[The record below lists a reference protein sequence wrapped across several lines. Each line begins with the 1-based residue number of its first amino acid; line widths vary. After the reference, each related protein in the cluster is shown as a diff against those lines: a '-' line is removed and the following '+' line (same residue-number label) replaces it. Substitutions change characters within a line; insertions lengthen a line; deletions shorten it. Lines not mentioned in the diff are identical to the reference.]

1 MNPLVIALE
10 PDFLPSVI
18 VFYRFL
24 MARLQWFDRQPTMDW
39 SKCRIFVIFFSIWT
53 TSFIVEW
60 YLISNWI
67 VDEDPSDR
75 RMGPLQKTICTS
87 ICLPFTSVNKPT
99 EIEADHRFH
108 HPPALTSSRTKR
120 RAVKW
125 PAKTPLEPI
134 YVYRSRLVPKVLCRC
149 CCCTWSFQL
158 KRSRRRCQWRREGN
172 QAPVVVLFFFHCLHQ
187 LFVYPA
193 SVRQPAPNPHT
204 DNGADFA
211 REIRL
216 GAPDTKN
223 SPSPSANTE
232 VRFIPIKQ
240 HPGKPSKNP
249 LKLREIQ

>member
-1 MNPLVIALE
+1 MVRSTTHNGLVKVSN
-10 PDFLPSVI
+10 F
-18 VFYRFL
+18 RH
-24 MARLQWFDRQPTMDW
+24 
-39 SKCRIFVIFFSIWT
+39 FFSILT

-172 QAPVVVLFFFHCLHQ
+172 QAPVVVLFCFVFFSL
-187 LFVYPA
+187 LA
-193 SVRQPAPNPHT
+193 SVVCLSGVGT
-204 DNGADFA
+204 TTGA
-211 REIRL
+211 
-216 GAPDTKN
+216 
-223 SPSPSANTE
+223 
-232 VRFIPIKQ
+232 
-240 HPGKPSKNP
+240 KPSY
-249 LKLREIQ
+249 R